1 MKNKKRSAA
10 KLNMKNPLH
19 GVIEKREKKRA
30 RTNKMNRI
38 AESIMTLGGSEVARK
53 LVKSDT
59 GQKIIKGVKSSFKMK
74 GFSGFGNSPAKQ
86 TKDGLK
92 DAVKGKGLTAREK
105 RIARNKE
112 FHPIAV
118 KKGLAPKTPK
128 AGDLSPKGRAELKAY
143 EKFYSNKDNIKKLK
157 KAQDEYFKNKK

>member
-1 MKNKKRSAA
+1 MKKQS
-10 KLNMKNPLH
+10 
-19 GVIEKREKKRA
+19 
-30 RTNKMNRI
+30 T
-38 AESIMTLGGSEVARK
+38 
-53 LVKSDT
+53 
-59 GQKIIKGVKSSFKMK
+59 FKMK
-74 GFSGFGNSPAKQ
+74 GFSGFGNSPAKK

-92 DAVKGKGLTAREK
+92 DAVKGAVKGGLAQRGAKKVGKLDKGVKKDQLKNATQKGLTAREL
-105 RIARNKE
+105 RIKRNKE

-143 EKFYSNKDNIKKLK
+143 EKFYGNKDNVKKLR